1 MAEYL
6 NYRLTQDAVLYF
18 SGKQGVDGLF
28 TPTAYDPKDHGKTGK
43 PGEPRYQ
50 LRFLLDE
57 GSEDVEAIRAL
68 IAQAG
73 QGGKSPLVSGED
85 LIEGAVKKQAKA
97 STIAKMHE
105 TLTGKVQFSAHATA
119 ARPPALGAFVNGVPT
134 NLTSPDLLAAN
145 KDKFY
150 VGALVRADVSVKA
163 YSEFGGGVTGYFNS
177 VFSHGKGD
185 RIGGTN
191 DATAF
196 AGILPIRGRVPA
208 ETF

>member
-28 TPTAYDPKDHGKTGK
+28 VPTAFDPKDHGKTGK

-50 LRFLLDE
+50 LRFLLPE
-57 GSEDVEAIRAL
+57 GGVDHLAIMSK

-73 QGGKSPLVSGED
+73 GGAKGPLVSGEA
-85 LIEGAVKKQAKA
+85 LINQA
-97 STIAKMHE
+97 IAKGKATPATIEKMRK
-105 TLTGKVQFSAHATA
+105 TLAGKVQFSAHATE
-119 ARPPALGAFVNGVPT
+119 ARRPALGCFVNGVPT
-134 NLTSPDLLAAN
+134 NLSTPDLLAAYM
-145 KDKFY
+145 DRFY
-150 VGALVRADVSVKA
+150 VGALIRVEISAKG
-163 YSEFGGGVTGYFNS
+163 YTEFGGGVTGYFNS
-177 VFSHGKGD
+177 VFSHGKGE
-185 RIGGTN
+185 RIGGSN

-196 AGILPIRGRVPA
+196 EGLGVEAPA